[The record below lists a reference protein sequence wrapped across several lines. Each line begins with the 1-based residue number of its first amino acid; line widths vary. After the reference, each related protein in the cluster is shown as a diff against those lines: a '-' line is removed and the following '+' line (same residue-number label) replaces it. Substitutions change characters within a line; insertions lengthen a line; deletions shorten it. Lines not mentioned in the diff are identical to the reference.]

1 MIQFEQTVRQG
12 APMTIVEISGGDDPI
27 YAGRIY
33 RGDSGQFFVEPSR
46 ATQDQI
52 CEGVFGTREAAE
64 KYVAKCLKG
73 ADMQTTEADV
83 TVERAK
89 ARREAKARV
98 VTPAPKPVS
107 KPRKKTLGEKI
118 EAIAETAER
127 EKVGRYTKLK
137 KDGKI
142 VGLEA
147 ENGTVVVLEDA
158 IAEKHGMV
166 TKDDTNAEVVA
177 ANRAVAALKAIEGKS
192 AAEVN
197 AVVIK
202 AIEEAEKPT
211 TCPDC
216 EKPNGG
222 WGNRK
227 DGLCKACY
235 CKRIGPCTADGCTNM
250 AFHKTKKLCEKHLRA
265 NGKAA

>member
-12 APMTIVEISGGDDPI
+12 APMTIVEIVGGNDPI

-89 ARREAKARV
+89 ARREAKARA

-107 KPRKKTLGEKI
+107 KPRKRATTAADTQGCEGLSELLVIPSEPKPTTRKRKETLGEKI
-118 EAIAETAER
+118 EEIAETAER
-127 EKVGRYTKLK
+127 EKVGRITRLK
-137 KDGKI
+137 KDGKV
-142 VGLEA
+142 VGLED

-158 IAEKHGMV
+158 I
-166 TKDDTNAEVVA
+166 T
-177 ANRAVAALKAIEGKS
+177 
-192 AAEVN
+192 
-197 AVVIK
+197 
-202 AIEEAEKPT
+202 EKPT
-211 TCPDC
+211 TCSV
-216 EKPNGG
+216 
-222 WGNRK
+222 
-227 DGLCKACY
+227 
-235 CKRIGPCTADGCTNM
+235 DGCANKPREGALCRKHADAARTENPDAPRCSLDGCEAAAAVKGM
-250 AFHKTKKLCEKHLRA
+250 CRTHYRAGRRAEKKI
-265 NGKAA
+265 AA

>member
-12 APMTIVEISGGDDPI
+12 APMTIVEIVGGNDPI

-64 KYVAKCLKG
+64 TYVAKCLKG

-118 EAIAETAER
+118 EAVVETAER

-137 KDGKI
+137 KDGKV
-142 VGLEA
+142 VGLED
-147 ENGTVVVLEDA
+147 ENGTVAVLEDA
-158 IAEKHGMV
+158 IAEK
-166 TKDDTNAEVVA
+166 
-177 ANRAVAALKAIEGKS
+177 
-192 AAEVN
+192 
-197 AVVIK
+197 
-202 AIEEAEKPT
+202 PT
-211 TCPDC
+211 TCSVEGCANKPREGALCRKHADAARTENPDAPRC
-216 EKPNGG
+216 S
-222 WGNRK
+222 
-227 DGLCKACY
+227 L
-235 CKRIGPCTADGCTNM
+235 DGCEAAAAVKGMCRTHYR
-250 AFHKTKKLCEKHLRA
+250 AGRRAEKKI
-265 NGKAA
+265 AA